1 MSGELLMSKKERR
14 RIRVLERVKMG
25 MMTLKEAAPLMD
37 VSYRQAIRIKKR
49 YTQQGSPGLI
59 HRSRGQES
67 NRKANQ
73 AVKEAILKR
82 YEERYAGFGPTF
94 ATEKLE
100 AEGYQIHH
108 ETLRRW
114 LLENGLWQRHR
125 KRNQYRQRREPKQRF
140 GEIVQLDGSHHRW
153 FEERGGTCCLMN
165 MVDDATKTTYAILTE
180 QETTEAAMRLL
191 WGWIERYGIPMSL
204 YCDRKSVY
212 ITDREPTLEEQLE
225 GQEPLT
231 AFGKACEKLGIEII
245 TAYSPQAKGRVERSH
260 GVFQDRFVKQLR
272 LLDISSIAAANEVL
286 AGGFLEDLNRRFTV
300 APIEAQDA
308 HVKINRRVDLRT
320 LFCFEDTRAVSND
333 WVVRYANRYFQLKR
347 QKGVEIRANMKV
359 TVAEWLD
366 GSIHILSK
374 NKELLYEELSLQ
386 TLKQVRM
393 GKQLAEYVAT
403 NF

>member
-114 LLENGLWQRHR
+114 LLENGLWQRQR

-140 GEIVQLDGSHHRW
+140 GEMVQLDGSHHRW

>member
-114 LLENGLWQRHR
+114 LLENGLWQRQR

-140 GEIVQLDGSHHRW
+140 GEMVQLDGSHHRW

-204 YCDRKSVY
+204 YCDRKNVY

-333 WVVRYANRYFQLKR
+333 WVVRYANLYFQLKR

-366 GSIHILSK
+366 RSIHILFK